1 MCCSIGTIELQ
12 GRAVWAVPS
21 EAADAPRR
29 NEGFRAGNSIAA
41 TAFSSRL
48 PGVNSSGNVPEMKT
62 VAVVGASSNRE
73 KWGNKAVR
81 AFAQQGYT
89 VYPVNPTEAEVEGWK
104 CYASVK
110 EVPMRPDMISVYLA
124 PPRLLK
130 VLGDIAA
137 RGCDELFL
145 NPGTESPEVLA
156 ECARLG
162 LNAIQACS
170 IIAVGV
176 SPGRL

>member
-1 MCCSIGTIELQ
+1 
-12 GRAVWAVPS
+12 
-21 EAADAPRR
+21 
-29 NEGFRAGNSIAA
+29 
-41 TAFSSRL
+41 
-48 PGVNSSGNVPEMKT
+48 MKT
-62 VAVVGASSNRE
+62 VAVIGASSNRE

-81 AFAQQGYT
+81 AFLQQGYT
-89 VYPVNPTEAEVEGWK
+89 VFPVNPNEPEIEGLPAF
-104 CYASVK
+104 ASIHD
-110 EVPMRPDMISVYLA
+110 VPTRPDTVTVYLP

-130 VLGDIAA
+130 ILPDIAA

-145 NPGTESPEVLA
+145 NPGTESDEVLA
-156 ECARLG
+156 ECERLG